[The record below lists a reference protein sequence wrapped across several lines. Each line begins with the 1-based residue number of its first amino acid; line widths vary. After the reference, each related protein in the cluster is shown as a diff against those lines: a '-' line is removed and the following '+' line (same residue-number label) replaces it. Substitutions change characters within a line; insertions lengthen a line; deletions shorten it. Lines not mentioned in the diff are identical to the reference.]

1 VWLCRPGLRNNPCES
16 SLTTTVVNPNGK
28 ETTQHAAVTKDPPVD
43 CFYVYPTVS
52 AQPTVNANLDIDPE
66 LTAVAENQA
75 ARFSQVCRVYAPVYP
90 QLTLSAIGGG
100 ANAQARATAYAG
112 VLAGWKEYL
121 AKYNKGRGVVFIGHS
136 QGSGMLIQLLK
147 TEVDPN
153 PKLRRQTVSALLLGG
168 NVTVPEGKNVG
179 GDFQSIPACRSG
191 KETHCVVAYSTYAQ
205 QPPPDG
211 LFGKTRVGAGPGGS
225 NLQVLCVNPTSFRGT
240 GSLQPYFRTK
250 PFPGPIGAAAG
261 QPPSAS
267 TPWVEYPEL
276 YSAQCQQGNGFTWLQ
291 VTDVGKPGAP
301 RYQPRG
307 SLPPNWGLHL
317 GDVNLALGN
326 LVGLVR
332 QEAASYG
339 K

>member
-1 VWLCRPGLRNNPCES
+1 MAACLVVAGGGMSAASPAQAQETPTVWLCRPGIKNNPCAS
-16 SLTTTVVNPNGK
+16 SLTTTVVHPDGK
-28 ETTQHAAVTKDPPVD
+28 KTTQRASDAKDPPVD

-52 AQPTVNANLDIDPE
+52 AQPTANANLNVDPE

-90 QLTLSAIGGG
+90 QLTLSAIG
-100 ANAQARATAYAG
+100 AAPNPQSRAIAYAG
-112 VLAGWKEYL
+112 VL
-121 AKYNKGRGVVFIGHS
+121 
-136 QGSGMLIQLLK
+136 
-147 TEVDPN
+147 T
-153 PKLRRQTVSALLLGG
+153 ALLLGG

-179 GDFQSIPACRSG
+179 GDFQNIPACQSA

-211 LFGKTRVGAGPGGS
+211 LFGRTRVGAGPDGT
-225 NLQVLCVNPTSFRGT
+225 NLQILCVNPASFT
-240 GSLQPYFRTK
+240 GSGTLEPYFRTK
-250 PFPGPIGAAAG
+250 QFPGPLGAAIG
-261 QPPSAS
+261 SPPMAP
-267 TPWVEYPEL
+267 TPWVAYPDL
-276 YSAQCQQGNGFTWLQ
+276 YRAQCEQGNGFTWLN
-291 VTDVGKPGAP
+291 VTDVGKPDAP

-326 LVGLVR
+326 LVGLAR
-332 QEAASYG
+332 EQAAAYR